1 MEKEL
6 ERRRRWPW
14 KNLKNNG
21 ISGSS
26 EGGSS
31 PNPVKLF
38 DEQDVARILQD
49 QIRIGDEQIVEALHA
64 AELKY
69 SEEKKVLTEKLTDVN
84 EKLVSA
90 LADITTK
97 DHFIKLHIK
106 VAEEAII
113 GWEKAEQETAEYK
126 LELEKATQ
134 QRLATEDRAS
144 YLDATLKDLTQQ
156 LHVGREEHKKNLH
169 ETTLEKAQE
178 FENLRT
184 ELEIKLEE
192 VSKSLSDN
200 RNLLIES
207 QAENEVLY
215 HALKDSSRM
224 IAELND
230 MRAHTE
236 TYNKILQVRLEG
248 VEKENLDLRYKI
260 QTITKELEIRSAELE
275 YGRKNP
281 DILYPH
287 QADSGNTNVKL
298 EDESS
303 QLHMM
308 VHKNLPD
315 SSSKNQINKEMGFSR
330 KEPEDSPRPR
340 RCPLRRSL
348 GEGLD
353 ILPWHA
359 LVHEG
364 TQDSKDGIN
373 AVVERIA
380 HVDEETR
387 ILKEALAK
395 RNKELQA
402 SHLMCA
408 KTASR
413 LTVVEDELDLLR
425 AEMTHFIDAS
435 SPGCSMSSMPVSK
448 SRTPLS
454 KSKNGSRTFGLMNG
468 LGMEC
473 LAPYGLQSEPRSDN
487 LYENGY
493 LNYPHISKCQQQIL
507 GLRNPKTANDR
518 KFDSTNVVNE
528 KPSTKLTA
536 AEGQFSSNTRNA
548 ENAESSKILQDGLDR
563 LLNSLREAQVHLTPS
578 AKVSTPIHL
587 ELATALKSVFQATEL
602 LGQPVEIKSFIPEV
616 VEDNTNVSI
625 AMCVHWPNFK
635 LDSCLSNLAQ
645 VTNELSE
652 NCSHSTSFV
661 SELSPTLPCVTSNYI
676 NSVQD
681 LQEDR
686 EAVYGNLESAN
697 ALIFQPEDYLPNII
711 QERATKDIQ
720 MQEQLDRA
728 PEWEKDVELLSREIT
743 RAIHRVSDVKPH
755 LREANDIV
763 DALREEL
770 KAAEVRI
777 CELRLQQEQQKQED
791 ELIEEKLLEIFLSHP
806 GLAKTIR
813 AADIEMNELHVKLA
827 ELEVELHD
835 ERRRH
840 HDVVA
845 KLRDLQQIHRGVGR
859 NADSGGSLW
868 EGSTESLME
877 EDDVSKG
884 AGQEREMAAGASA
897 ECQRTILAL
906 GKHLKILGFSE
917 SLKLT
922 TNSRHY
928 PDFEKGTTES
938 LELQQ
943 WLTQSSNQES
953 SQKSNSVVCN
963 GPTSVPASPGR
974 LGLVGPSSPDL
985 PVIVQRSVRTF
996 RPLQL
1001 PEVFASNGKVVSNPI
1016 ATRRADEPS

>member
-1 MEKEL
+1 
-6 ERRRRWPW
+6 
-14 KNLKNNG
+14 
-21 ISGSS
+21 
-26 EGGSS
+26 
-31 PNPVKLF
+31 
-38 DEQDVARILQD
+38 
-49 QIRIGDEQIVEALHA
+49 
-64 AELKY
+64 
-69 SEEKKVLTEKLTDVN
+69 
-84 EKLVSA
+84 
-90 LADITTK
+90 
-97 DHFIKLHIK
+97 
-106 VAEEAII
+106 
-113 GWEKAEQETAEYK
+113 
-126 LELEKATQ
+126 
-134 QRLATEDRAS
+134 
-144 YLDATLKDLTQQ
+144 
-156 LHVGREEHKKNLH
+156 
-169 ETTLEKAQE
+169 
-178 FENLRT
+178 
-184 ELEIKLEE
+184 
-192 VSKSLSDN
+192 
-200 RNLLIES
+200 
-207 QAENEVLY
+207 
-215 HALKDSSRM
+215 M

-578 AKVSTPIHL
+578 AKT
-587 ELATALKSVFQATEL
+587 
-602 LGQPVEIKSFIPEV
+602 
-616 VEDNTNVSI
+616 
-625 AMCVHWPNFK
+625 
-635 LDSCLSNLAQ
+635 
-645 VTNELSE
+645 
-652 NCSHSTSFV
+652 
-661 SELSPTLPCVTSNYI
+661 
-676 NSVQD
+676 
-681 LQEDR
+681 
-686 EAVYGNLESAN
+686 
-697 ALIFQPEDYLPNII
+697 
-711 QERATKDIQ
+711 
-720 MQEQLDRA
+720 
-728 PEWEKDVELLSREIT
+728 
-743 RAIHRVSDVKPH
+743 
-755 LREANDIV
+755 
-763 DALREEL
+763 
-770 KAAEVRI
+770 
-777 CELRLQQEQQKQED
+777 
-791 ELIEEKLLEIFLSHP
+791 
-806 GLAKTIR
+806 
-813 AADIEMNELHVKLA
+813 
-827 ELEVELHD
+827 
-835 ERRRH
+835 
-840 HDVVA
+840 VA
-845 KLRDLQQIHRGVGR
+845 
-859 NADSGGSLW
+859 
-868 EGSTESLME
+868 
-877 EDDVSKG
+877 
-884 AGQEREMAAGASA
+884 
-897 ECQRTILAL
+897 
-906 GKHLKILGFSE
+906 
-917 SLKLT
+917 
-922 TNSRHY
+922 
-928 PDFEKGTTES
+928 
-938 LELQQ
+938 
-943 WLTQSSNQES
+943 
-953 SQKSNSVVCN
+953 
-963 GPTSVPASPGR
+963 
-974 LGLVGPSSPDL
+974 
-985 PVIVQRSVRTF
+985 
-996 RPLQL
+996 
-1001 PEVFASNGKVVSNPI
+1001 
-1016 ATRRADEPS
+1016 

>member
-578 AKVSTPIHL
+578 AK
-587 ELATALKSVFQATEL
+587 
-602 LGQPVEIKSFIPEV
+602 
-616 VEDNTNVSI
+616 
-625 AMCVHWPNFK
+625 

>member
-1 MEKEL
+1 M
-6 ERRRRWPW
+6 W
-14 KNLKNNG
+14 
-21 ISGSS
+21 IFA
-26 EGGSS
+26 S
-31 PNPVKLF
+31 P
-38 DEQDVARILQD
+38 
-49 QIRIGDEQIVEALHA
+49 
-64 AELKY
+64 
-69 SEEKKVLTEKLTDVN
+69 
-84 EKLVSA
+84 
-90 LADITTK
+90 
-97 DHFIKLHIK
+97 
-106 VAEEAII
+106 
-113 GWEKAEQETAEYK
+113 
-126 LELEKATQ
+126 
-134 QRLATEDRAS
+134 
-144 YLDATLKDLTQQ
+144 
-156 LHVGREEHKKNLH
+156 
-169 ETTLEKAQE
+169 
-178 FENLRT
+178 
-184 ELEIKLEE
+184 
-192 VSKSLSDN
+192 
-200 RNLLIES
+200 
-207 QAENEVLY
+207 
-215 HALKDSSRM
+215 
-224 IAELND
+224 
-230 MRAHTE
+230 
-236 TYNKILQVRLEG
+236 
-248 VEKENLDLRYKI
+248 
-260 QTITKELEIRSAELE
+260 
-275 YGRKNP
+275 
-281 DILYPH
+281 
-287 QADSGNTNVKL
+287 
-298 EDESS
+298 
-303 QLHMM
+303 
-308 VHKNLPD
+308 
-315 SSSKNQINKEMGFSR
+315 
-330 KEPEDSPRPR
+330 
-340 RCPLRRSL
+340 
-348 GEGLD
+348 
-353 ILPWHA
+353 
-359 LVHEG
+359 
-364 TQDSKDGIN
+364 
-373 AVVERIA
+373 
-380 HVDEETR
+380 
-387 ILKEALAK
+387 
-395 RNKELQA
+395 
-402 SHLMCA
+402 
-408 KTASR
+408 
-413 LTVVEDELDLLR
+413 
-425 AEMTHFIDAS
+425 EMTHFIDAS

-578 AKVSTPIHL
+578 AKVKFECHMVLCTSNSFGVAYTTNSMMVMKLAVLHSYIISDIPTPQIDLPSSDACVQVSTPIHL

-845 KLRDLQQIHRGVGR
+845 KLRDLQQIHR
-859 NADSGGSLW
+859 
-868 EGSTESLME
+868 
-877 EDDVSKG
+877 
-884 AGQEREMAAGASA
+884 
-897 ECQRTILAL
+897 CFI
-906 GKHLKILGFSE
+906 
-917 SLKLT
+917 
-922 TNSRHY
+922 
-928 PDFEKGTTES
+928 
-938 LELQQ
+938 
-943 WLTQSSNQES
+943 
-953 SQKSNSVVCN
+953 
-963 GPTSVPASPGR
+963 
-974 LGLVGPSSPDL
+974 
-985 PVIVQRSVRTF
+985 
-996 RPLQL
+996 
-1001 PEVFASNGKVVSNPI
+1001 
-1016 ATRRADEPS
+1016 

>member
-1 MEKEL
+1 MMEKEL

-236 TYNKILQVRLEG
+236 TYNKILQQVRLEG

-563 LLNSLREAQVHLTPS
+563 LLNSLREAQ
-578 AKVSTPIHL
+578 
-587 ELATALKSVFQATEL
+587 
-602 LGQPVEIKSFIPEV
+602 
-616 VEDNTNVSI
+616 
-625 AMCVHWPNFK
+625 